1 MPQRRRHR
9 ERRPDQIQPREPRQN
24 QLQTGRGLPARGR
37 GSQSPQPAEESGI
50 RHAGSRY
57 FSLERSEAV
66 RMAVPISANGTPP
79 LLERGGAGSP
89 PPPPPT
95 PLPAVPHTA
104 VSLTH
109 LGGAG

>member
-50 RHAGSRY
+50 RHEGDRY
-57 FSLERSEAV
+57 FRLERGEAV
-66 RMAVPISANGTPP
+66 RMAVTVAANALQRRLEKRKDRVPP
-79 LLERGGAGSP
+79 LF
-89 PPPPPT
+89 
-95 PLPAVPHTA
+95 
-104 VSLTH
+104 SLSTEV
-109 LGGAG
+109 AWSRYPR